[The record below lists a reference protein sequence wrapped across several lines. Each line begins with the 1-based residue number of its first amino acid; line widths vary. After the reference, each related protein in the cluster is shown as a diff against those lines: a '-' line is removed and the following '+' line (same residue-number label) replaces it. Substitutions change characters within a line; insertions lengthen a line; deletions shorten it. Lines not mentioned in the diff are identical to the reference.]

1 MYVCLSVCVL
11 SVIKRFLTTKGP
23 NFTTE
28 LSRLET
34 ELTPEMI
41 QRLVIVMLSHIPG
54 HVVMIIESC

>member
-1 MYVCLSVCVL
+1 MCNESDLGVFMCVSVCLFSI
-11 SVIKRFLTTKGP
+11 IKRFLATKGL

-41 QRLVIVMLSHIPG
+41 QRLFIV
-54 HVVMIIESC
+54 V